1 MRILFFILFL
11 ISSFPYL
18 NAQTYI
24 SPGVFSNDLVDILID
39 EYKTSSTLGYDTA
52 RDTMYLIIDNNNQ
65 SVSGVYS
72 DFSVDLIPGTDPSTT
87 M

>member
-1 MRILFFILFL
+1 MNKIYLILLS
-11 ISSFPYL
+11 ISLS
-18 NAQTYI
+18 QTYI

-65 SVSGVYS
+65 
-72 DFSVDLIPGTDPSTT
+72 FRKNHWCR
-87 M
+87 